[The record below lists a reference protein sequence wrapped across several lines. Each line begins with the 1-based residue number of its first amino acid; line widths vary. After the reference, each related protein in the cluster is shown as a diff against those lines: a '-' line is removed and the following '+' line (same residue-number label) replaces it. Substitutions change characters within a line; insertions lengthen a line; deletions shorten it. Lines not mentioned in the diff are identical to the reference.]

1 MLAVLAANPPSFFN
15 QGAAKTQDKV
25 RRGGRVR
32 VGGRAWERG
41 AGVAEGLGARG
52 EMTLGPHASR
62 GIAAQ
67 NRLFEARPLARMHP
81 LRRVGSTS
89 HPKAGDGWVGRWVSG
104 RVAGGERE
112 VWSRL

>member
-1 MLAVLAANPPSFFN
+1 MRV
-15 QGAAKTQDKV
+15 
-25 RRGGRVR
+25 GRVR
-32 VGGRAWERG
+32 VGGRVWERR

-67 NRLFEARPLARMHP
+67 NRVSEARPLARMHP

-89 HPKAGDGWVGRWVSG
+89 YPKGGRWADG
-104 RVAGGERE
+104 AGGQRAGGRCRARG
-112 VWSRL
+112 VVAVAVGVLV